1 MKIAVRSKRRHP
13 AERQYASGMRKV
25 LAAVL
30 FALTGAGLMLAAIVL
45 SHLFDDYKD
54 SPDSMFI
61 ETAAVPLA
69 LGLMCLAGG
78 VSALREPPR

>member
-1 MKIAVRSKRRHP
+1 
-13 AERQYASGMRKV
+13 MRKV

-30 FALTGAGLMLAAIVL
+30 FVLAGAGLTLGATAL

-69 LGLMCLAGG
+69 FALLCMAAG
-78 VSALREPPR
+78 VHSLRGRPR